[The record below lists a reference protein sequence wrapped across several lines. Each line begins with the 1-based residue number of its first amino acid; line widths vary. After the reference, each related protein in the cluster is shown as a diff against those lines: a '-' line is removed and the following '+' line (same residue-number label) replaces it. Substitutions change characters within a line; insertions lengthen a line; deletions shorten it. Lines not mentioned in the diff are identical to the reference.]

1 MHILVARYLFSP
13 TMFATSI
20 SRVLFSK
27 DQIFLAVNRLP
38 GPGLLSVAEAA
49 AEPPVRAL
57 FSDS

>member
-1 MHILVARYLFSP
+1 
-13 TMFATSI
+13 MFATSI